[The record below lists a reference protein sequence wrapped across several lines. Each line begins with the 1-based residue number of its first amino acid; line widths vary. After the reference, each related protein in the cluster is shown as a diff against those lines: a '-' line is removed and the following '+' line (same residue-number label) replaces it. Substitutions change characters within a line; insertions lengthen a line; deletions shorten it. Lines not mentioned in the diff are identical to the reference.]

1 VLKGLICGLLVV
13 QTATGPSPGRIK
25 NTRLPVPAV
34 GMVSYGISVPEDYR
48 PDTPRPLIVA
58 LHAGGERIAYQ
69 GSRFTQELV
78 LPGLGDRGAIVV
90 APDCPDRSWTE
101 PLAEQAVLALVE
113 HIRQSFAIDGR
124 KILVVGFSMGGR
136 GAWTLSVRHPE
147 VFTAAIVM
155 ASPVRG
161 GEGEGAGRVP
171 TYVIH
176 SRDDAVAPFPL
187 AAESARRLQAAGHP
201 IRFEAIDGAGHNMSR
216 FSEALR
222 RASGWLAERWSQ

>member
-1 VLKGLICGLLVV
+1 MKALLCGLLLV
-13 QTATGPSPGRIK
+13 QAAVAPSTGRIK

-101 PLAEQAVLALVE
+101 PLADQAVLALVG

-136 GAWTLSVRHPE
+136 GAWTLSNRHPE
-147 VFTAAIVM
+147 LFTAAIVM

-161 GEGEGAGRVP
+161 GDVEGSGSVP

-176 SRDDAVAPFPL
+176 SRDDAVAPFSL
-187 AAESARRLQAAGHP
+187 AAEAARRLEASGRP

-216 FSEALR
+216 FVGPLQQ
-222 RASGWLAERWSQ
+222 ASRWLAERWAH